1 MERALYQKIA
11 FAVWRRR
18 FSCTSLRHEWND
30 GVSLYREYPNIFHS
44 VSRQSFLSWSHY
56 RVLLGVE
63 CGLALYLPYFQGRLF
78 PILLNVTISAEKK
91 PEGDKV
97 MIYTKRTKAAMEL
110 ILRAH
115 QGQVDKGGYPYVF
128 HPFHVAEQM
137 QDEST
142 CLVAL
147 LHDVLE
153 DCEGYSLEKVSQE
166 VGLNEQEQRALFLM
180 THDETIPYRDYVIA
194 LSCDPIA
201 RKVKIADLTH
211 NLDLTRVGGVPT
223 KKHALMQECLKMLKD
238 IEEGRA

>member
-1 MERALYQKIA
+1 MERVLYQKIA
-11 FAVWRRR
+11 LAVWHRR
-18 FSCTSLRHEWND
+18 FSCTSLRHEWNN
-30 GVSLYREYPNIFHS
+30 GVSLYREYPNIFYS
-44 VSRQSFLSWSHY
+44 VSRQSFLSRSHY

-63 CGLALYLPYFQGRLF
+63 CGLALYLPYLQGCLSH
-78 PILLNVTISAEKK
+78 IQLNVTISTEKK

-115 QGQVDKGGYPYVF
+115 QGQADKGGYPYVF

-166 VGLNEQEQRALFLM
+166 VGLNEQEQRALLLM
-180 THDETIPYRDYVIA
+180 THDEAVPYRCSVEAQKAYKNAELVTI
-194 LSCDPIA
+194 
-201 RKVKIADLTH
+201 H
-211 NLDLTRVGGVPT
+211 NDDHCYDAHLDLVLQAIRGWLPKAGN
-223 KKHALMQECLKMLKD
+223 
-238 IEEGRA
+238 